1 MVFGLVSLAP
11 AIISAAHTLQV
22 IIGQVLTAG
31 VGQNPARQ
39 SALKAGLPETWQKPH
54 HETQVDNITA
64 NYCLG

>member
-39 SALKAGLPETWQKPH
+39 SALKAGLPETWLKPH